1 VHFEHQL
8 DPGGLLHWQG
18 RRLVAT
24 EHPADIYADLSV
36 SGGDIGSVTHQTA
49 GNDILISQ
57 RE

>member
-49 GNDILISQ
+49 GNDIFAQ
-57 RE
+57 